1 MSNWVRCLAIIMA
14 GSLGG
19 TLLAAQSAKDGTEH
33 WVATWATAQE
43 LSRTVQEIP
52 ELPPGVTMPDFSK
65 LKGPAMPLRIPK
77 SVQDET
83 VRMIVHTSIGG
94 SRLRIELSNAF
105 GLGIVSIGD
114 AHLAIRTSESTVD
127 PATDRKI
134 TFSGNPG
141 VDIRPGAVI
150 VSDAIDLDVK
160 PMSDLAVSLYVTKS
174 DGEPASHMVGLH
186 TSYIAGG
193 NTTTSTTMAT
203 DDTTTGYLW
212 LRSID
217 VVAPPSSFA
226 IACLGDSITD
236 GFGTT
241 GDADRAWP
249 SLLAARLNRL
259 QSGARI
265 SVLNEGISG
274 NEVLRDGA
282 GVSALARFDRDIL
295 GEPGVRWIVLLEGIN
310 DINLHGQITGPS
322 ALVAENLVAGYRQL
336 IARAHLHGIKVIGA
350 TLTPEEGVWLA
361 GPVGE
366 ATRQKVNA
374 WIRNSGE
381 FDAVVDFD
389 AVVRDP
395 NHAEHLRRDFDPG
408 DHIHPNDTGN
418 QSMAD
423 AFVLSTFDR

>member
-1 MSNWVRCLAIIMA
+1 
-14 GSLGG
+14 
-19 TLLAAQSAKDGTEH
+19 
-33 WVATWATAQE
+33 
-43 LSRTVQEIP
+43 
-52 ELPPGVTMPDFSK
+52 
-65 LKGPAMPLRIPK
+65 
-77 SVQDET
+77 
-83 VRMIVHTSIGG
+83 
-94 SRLRIELSNAF
+94 
-105 GLGIVSIGD
+105 
-114 AHLAIRTSESTVD
+114 
-127 PATDRKI
+127 
-134 TFSGNPG
+134 
-141 VDIRPGAVI
+141 VI
-150 VSDAIDLDVK
+150 VSDAIDMDVK
-160 PMSDLAVSLYVTKS
+160 PMSDLAISLYVVKS
-174 DGEPASHMVGLH
+174 DGEPANHMVGLH

-193 NTTTSTTMAT
+193 DTTASASMPKGDTTS
-203 DDTTTGYLW
+203 GYLW

-217 VVAPPSSFA
+217 VAAPPSSFA

-249 SLLAARLNRL
+249 ALLAARLNRMRG
-259 QSGARI
+259 GARI

-322 ALVAENLVAGYRQL
+322 ALMAEDLIAGYRQL
-336 IARAHLHGIKVIGA
+336 IARAHLNNIKVIGA

-366 ATRQKVNA
+366 APRQKVNT
-374 WIRNSGE
+374 WIRKSGE

-395 NHAEHLRRDFDPG
+395 SDPARLRGDLDPG
-408 DHIHPNDTGN
+408 DHIHPNDIGN

-423 AFVLSTFDR
+423 AFVLSEFER

>member
-1 MSNWVRCLAIIMA
+1 MSNWVRCLVLIMVA
-14 GSLGG
+14 SLGG
-19 TLLAAQSAKDGTEH
+19 SFIAAQSGGNRADH
-33 WVATWATAQE
+33 WVATWATALE

-52 ELPPGVTMPDFSK
+52 QLPPGVTMPDFSK

-77 SVQDET
+77 TVQDQT

-94 SRLRIELSNAF
+94 NRLRIEFSNAF
-105 GLGIVSIGD
+105 GLGIVSIAD
-114 AHLAIRTSESTVD
+114 AHIAIRTSESSID
-127 PATDRKI
+127 PASDHKV

-141 VDIRPGAVI
+141 VEISPGAVI
-150 VSDAIDLDVK
+150 VSDEIDMDVK
-160 PMSDLAVSLYVTKS
+160 PMSDLAVSLYVAKS
-174 DGEPASHMVGLH
+174 DGEPANHMVGLH

-193 NTTTSTTMAT
+193 DTTTSVSMPKG
-203 DDTTTGYLW
+203 DTTTGYLW

-217 VVAPPSSFA
+217 VEAPSSSFA

-249 SLLAARLNRL
+249 TLLAARLNDL
-259 QSGARI
+259 QAGPRI
-265 SVLNEGISG
+265 SVVNEGISG

-295 GEPGVRWIVLLEGIN
+295 GEPGVRWMVLLEGIN
-310 DINLHGQITGPS
+310 DINLHGQITGPG
-322 ALVAENLVAGYRQL
+322 ALVAEDLIAGYRQL
-336 IARAHLHGIKVIGA
+336 IARAHLNGIKVIGA

-366 ATRQKVNA
+366 ATRQTVNT
-374 WIRNSGE
+374 WIRSSGE
-381 FDAVVDFD
+381 FDSVVDFD

-395 NHAEHLRRDFDPG
+395 NHPSRLRTGLDPG
-408 DHIHPNDTGN
+408 DHIHPNDIGN

-423 AFVLSTFDR
+423 AFLLNTFER

>member
-1 MSNWVRCLAIIMA
+1 MLNWIRFLAALMA
-14 GSLGG
+14 GLLGV
-19 TLLAAQSAKDGTEH
+19 TFLAAQSGKERTEH

-43 LSRTVQEIP
+43 LSRTIQEIP
-52 ELPPGVTMPDFSK
+52 QLPPGVTMPDFSK

-94 SRLRIELSNAF
+94 NRLRIELSNAF
-105 GLGIVSIGD
+105 GRGIVSIAD
-114 AHLAIRTSESTVD
+114 AHIAIRTSESSVD
-127 PATDRKI
+127 PASDHKI

-141 VDIRPGAVI
+141 VEIWPGAVI
-150 VSDAIDLDVK
+150 VSDAIDMDVK
-160 PMSDLAVSLYVTKS
+160 PMSDLAVSLHVAKS
-174 DGEPASHMVGLH
+174 DGEPANHMVGLH

-193 NTTTSTTMAT
+193 DTTASVSMPKG
-203 DDTTTGYLW
+203 DTTTGYLW

-241 GDADRAWP
+241 GDTDHAWP
-249 SLLAARLNRL
+249 ALLAGRLNRL
-259 QSGARI
+259 QKGALI

-274 NEVLRDGA
+274 NQILRDGA

-310 DINLHGQITGPS
+310 DINLHGQITGPG
-322 ALVAENLVAGYRQL
+322 ALAPEDLIAGYRQL
-336 IARAHLHGIKVIGA
+336 IARAHLNGIKVIGA

-366 ATRQKVNA
+366 ATRQKVNT

-395 NHAEHLRRDFDPG
+395 NHPARLHKDLDPG
-408 DHIHPNDTGN
+408 DHIHPNDIGN
-418 QSMAD
+418 RSMAD
-423 AFVLSTFDR
+423 ALALSTFER

>member
-1 MSNWVRCLAIIMA
+1 MSNWVRCLAIIIL
-14 GSLGG
+14 GSFGG
-19 TLLAAQSAKDGTEH
+19 TLLAAQSGEKRADH

-52 ELPPGVTMPDFSK
+52 QVPPGVTMPDFSK
-65 LKGPAMPLRIPK
+65 LKGPEMPLRIPK
-77 SVQDET
+77 TVRDET

-94 SRLRIELSNAF
+94 NRLKIELSNAF
-105 GLGIVSIGD
+105 GRGIVSIAD
-114 AHLAIRTSESTVD
+114 AHIAIRTAESSID
-127 PATDRKI
+127 PASNRKI

-141 VDIRPGAVI
+141 VEIRPGGVV
-150 VSDAIDLDVK
+150 VSDAIDMDVR
-160 PMSDLAVSLYVTKS
+160 PMSDLAVSLYVAKS
-174 DGEPASHMVGLH
+174 DGEPANHMVGLH
-186 TSYIAGG
+186 TSYISGG
-193 NTTTSTTMAT
+193 DTTASLSMPKG
-203 DDTTTGYLW
+203 DTTTGYLW

-226 IACLGDSITD
+226 IVCLGDSITD

-249 SLLAARLNRL
+249 TLLAARLNRL
-259 QSGARI
+259 RTGSRI

-282 GVSALARFDRDIL
+282 GVSALARFDRDVL

-310 DINLHGQITGPS
+310 DINLHGQITGPG
-322 ALVAENLVAGYRQL
+322 ALVAEDLIAGYRQL
-336 IARAHLHGIKVIGA
+336 IARAHLNGIKIIGA

-389 AVVRDP
+389 ALVRDP
-395 NHAEHLRRDFDPG
+395 NDPARMRKDLDPG
-408 DHIHPNDTGN
+408 DHIHPNDIGN

-423 AFVLSTFDR
+423 AFVLSTFER

>member
-1 MSNWVRCLAIIMA
+1 MSNWIRFLAALTA
-14 GSLGG
+14 GLLGV
-19 TLLAAQSAKDGTEH
+19 TFLAAQSGKERTEH

-43 LSRTVQEIP
+43 LSRTIQEIP

-65 LKGPAMPLRIPK
+65 LKGPVMPLRIPK

-94 SRLRIELSNAF
+94 NRLRIELSNAF
-105 GLGIVSIGD
+105 GLGIVSIAD
-114 AHLAIRTSESTVD
+114 AHIAKRTSESSVD
-127 PATDRKI
+127 PASDRKI

-141 VDIRPGAVI
+141 VEIRPGAVI
-150 VSDAIDLDVK
+150 VSDAINMDVK
-160 PMSDLAVSLYVTKS
+160 PMSDLAVSLYVAKS
-174 DGEPASHMVGLH
+174 DGEPANHMVGLH

-193 NTTTSTTMAT
+193 DTTASVSMSKG
-203 DDTTTGYLW
+203 DTTTGYLW

-217 VVAPPSSFA
+217 VVAPPSSIA

-241 GDADRAWP
+241 GDANRAWP
-249 SLLAARLNRL
+249 ALLAKRLN
-259 QSGARI
+259 QPQTGARI

-274 NEVLRDGA
+274 NEILRDGA

-310 DINLHGQITGPS
+310 DINLHGQITGPV
-322 ALVAENLVAGYRQL
+322 ALDAEDLIAGYRQL
-336 IARAHLHGIKVIGA
+336 IARAHLNGIKVIGA

-395 NHAEHLRRDFDPG
+395 NHPARLRTDLDPG
-408 DHIHPNDTGN
+408 DHIHPNDIGN

-423 AFVLSTFDR
+423 AFALSTFER

>member
-1 MSNWVRCLAIIMA
+1 MSNWVRFLAILMA
-14 GSLGG
+14 GSLGI
-19 TLLAAQSAKDGTEH
+19 TVPAAQSGEERTEH

-52 ELPPGVTMPDFSK
+52 QLPPGVTMPDFSK
-65 LKGPAMPLRIPK
+65 LKGPMMPLRIPET
-77 SVQDET
+77 VQDET

-94 SRLRIELSNAF
+94 KRLRIELSNAF
-105 GLGIVSIGD
+105 GKGIVSIAD
-114 AHLAIRTSESTVD
+114 AHIAIRTAESSVD
-127 PATDRKI
+127 PASDRKI
-134 TFSGNPG
+134 TFSGRPG
-141 VDIRPGAVI
+141 VEIRPGAVI
-150 VSDAIDLDVK
+150 VSDAIDMDVM
-160 PMSDLAVSLYVTKS
+160 PMSNLAVSLYVAKS
-174 DGEPASHMVGLH
+174 DGEPANHMVGLH
-186 TSYIAGG
+186 TAYIAGG
-193 NTTTSTTMAT
+193 DTTSWVSMPKG
-203 DDTTTGYLW
+203 DTTTGYLW

-241 GDADRAWP
+241 GDTDRAWP
-249 SLLAARLNRL
+249 ALLAKRLNQL
-259 QSGARI
+259 QTGSRI

-274 NEVLRDGA
+274 NQVLRDGA
-282 GVSALARFDRDIL
+282 GVSALARFDHDVL

-310 DINLHGQITGPS
+310 DINLHGQITGPG
-322 ALVAENLVAGYRQL
+322 ALVAEDLIAGYRQL
-336 IARAHLHGIKVIGA
+336 IARAHLNNIKVIGA

-389 AVVRDP
+389 TVVRDP
-395 NHAEHLRRDFDPG
+395 NHFARLRKDFDPG
-408 DHIHPNDTGN
+408 DHIHPNDIGN
-418 QSMAD
+418 QAMAD
-423 AFVLSTFDR
+423 ALVPTTFER